1 MWLLVVGIDL
11 FFVVVEGSANWFGTV
26 QGNLVLP
33 IFLHFSCSFFNDI
46 YRNIVKGDMTLLC
59 LVWIV
64 FLYTLSLFC
73 RTRNPRLVILTFSSS
88 SIFCLI
94 FFEAPASSTRAAPC
108 YPEISTR
115 AKTPSS
121 SEIGPAAQTRK
132 IPLLPLSR
140 KCRLDVAVSKPVG
153 VRW

>member
-1 MWLLVVGIDL
+1 
-11 FFVVVEGSANWFGTV
+11 
-26 QGNLVLP
+26 
-33 IFLHFSCSFFNDI
+33 
-46 YRNIVKGDMTLLC
+46 MTLLC

-64 FLYTLSLFC
+64 FLYMLSLFC
-73 RTRNPRLVILTFSSS
+73 RTRNPRLIIRKFSSS

-94 FFEAPASSTRAAPC
+94 CFETPTSSTRSAPCYPKIFKLEYLLSHLLWNSRLFNLRRTLLSRNFQAWVSFVSPALKLPPLQPC

-121 SEIGPAAQTRK
+121 SEIGPAAQTRE
-132 IPLLPLSR
+132 IPLLPLSQ
-140 KCRLDVAVSKPVG
+140 KCWLDVAVSKPVG